1 MCLIRRDRP
10 RDPFTNHSP
19 LKRRYFSVCFQWLFH
34 FCLSFKVK
42 LRKAIEAK
50 PSDLNFMRE
59 CLLSNPRYLLTA
71 TDTPNILHQGSR
83 HNALHVAAK
92 LGKEEAAKLVLHWVV
107 GGDLVGRLYPDEV
120 GNLEERVARL
130 SDLYLNMPD
139 KGAGDT
145 PLHLAA
151 KFGRVGMVKLLASM
165 PLTQLASKNKAGET
179 PEDVVGSRC
188 QVTPLP

>member
-1 MCLIRRDRP
+1 MQSALNDLLT
-10 RDPFTNHSP
+10 FVS
-19 LKRRYFSVCFQWLFH
+19 
-34 FCLSFKVK
+34 KVK

-50 PSDLNFMRE
+50 PSDLSFMRE
-59 CLLSNPRYLLTA
+59 CLLSNPRYLVTA
-71 TDTPNILHQGSR
+71 TDSPNILHQGSR

-92 LGKEEAAKLVLHWVV
+92 LGKEEAARLVLHWVV
-107 GGDLVGRLYPDEV
+107 GGDLVGRLYPDEKV
-120 GNLEERVARL
+120 GNLDERVARL

-165 PLTQLASKNKAGET
+165 PLTQLASRNRAGET

-188 QVTPLP
+188 QVKTPWP